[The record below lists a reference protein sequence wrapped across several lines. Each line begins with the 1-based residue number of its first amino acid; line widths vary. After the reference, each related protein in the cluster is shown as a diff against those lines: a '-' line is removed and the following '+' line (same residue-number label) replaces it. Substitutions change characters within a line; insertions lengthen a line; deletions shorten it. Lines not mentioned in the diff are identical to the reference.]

1 MSAIPSR
8 VDELL
13 QFLHKETPHS
23 LSKPLI
29 TDYSIA
35 DYYHHS
41 LDNSYYLE
49 PRPVINVVSKLWRIL
64 AAMLG
69 HKISLYIL
77 FLFGFIVSLVSILRY
92 SFQLFEKSYRWEG
105 DEQAKIVLLRT
116 GVANEP
122 RIANWLSKQFPNQK
136 VSMIKLDED
145 THSFINIRSFPD
157 LFLTHCRLSYEY
169 FVQLKQLLNK
179 AYLDKAT
186 INILMPVWL
195 VLLMRRAPSI
205 SYYYTWTRKYLVPKK
220 ISHIYFTF
228 NYCAENA
235 FLCALPNVVSAT
247 VEHGFPRRNI
257 PPLPCKQYVYTE
269 GYKHYLH
276 EFDPNLEIEK
286 IGIDY
291 FPKSNLLP
299 TKTIV
304 VASLQDWPQFKIE
317 SVKHQFNQAL
327 KLAKHWNWNI
337 VFRTRSYDS
346 DAFSSAL
353 VCQWDDISEVK
364 RETFDECLK
373 RVKPAMVWT
382 TWSTAILDAL
392 AFKIPSV
399 TFVTQELHDHF
410 LTDIDEL
417 SKTVYDD
424 TDLHDI
430 EELLQ
435 YESMEDLVNVM
446 LQQIE
451 NP

>member
-1 MSAIPSR
+1 MSTIPLR

-13 QFLHKETPHS
+13 QSLYKETPHS

-35 DYYHHS
+35 DYYYYS
-41 LDNSYYLE
+41 LDNTYHLE
-49 PRPVINVVSKLWRIL
+49 PRPVVSVVSSLWRLL
-64 AAMLG
+64 ATLLG
-69 HKISLYIL
+69 HKVSLYLL
-77 FLFGFIVSLVSILRY
+77 FTFGFIVSLTSVLRY
-92 SFQLFEKSYRWEG
+92 SLQLSEKSYRWEG
-105 DEQAKIVLLRT
+105 DEQARIILLRT

-122 RIANWLSKQFPNQK
+122 RIANWLSKQFPNQT

-145 THSFINIRSFPD
+145 TRSVWNIRNFPG
-157 LFLTHCRLSYEY
+157 LFLAHCRLSYEY
-169 FVQLKQLLNK
+169 FNQLKQLLDK
-179 AYLDKAT
+179 AFLDKGA
-186 INILMPVWL
+186 INILMPVWI

-205 SYYYTWTRKYLVPKK
+205 SYYYVWSKKYLIPKK

-276 EFDPNLEIEK
+276 NYDSKLEIET

-291 FPKSNLLP
+291 FPKNDLSP

-317 SVKHQFNQAL
+317 DVKDQFNQAL
-327 KLAKHWNWNI
+327 RIAKQYNWKI
-337 VFRTRSYDS
+337 VFRTRAYDS
-346 DAFSSAL
+346 DAFSSTL
-353 VCQWDDISEVK
+353 ECQWDDVSEVK
-364 RETFDECLK
+364 QETFDECLK

-392 AFKIPSV
+392 AFRIPSV
-399 TFVTQELHDHF
+399 AFVKKELHDHF
-410 LTDIDEL
+410 VTDIDEL
-417 SKTVYDD
+417 SKAVYDD
-424 TDLHDI
+424 SDINDI
-430 EELLQ
+430 ENLLQ
-435 YESMEDLVNVM
+435 YKSMEDLVNVM
-446 LQQIE
+446 LKKVE

>member
-8 VDELL
+8 VDKLL
-13 QFLHKETPHS
+13 QSLYKETPHS

-41 LDNSYYLE
+41 LDDGYSLE
-49 PRPVINVVSKLWRIL
+49 PRPVISFVSNLWRLL
-64 AAMLG
+64 AALLG

-77 FLFGFIVSLVSILRY
+77 FTFGFMVSLVSVLRY

-105 DEQAKIVLLRT
+105 DEQAKVILLRT

-122 RIANWLSKQFPNQK
+122 RIEKWLSKKFPNQT

-145 THSFINIRSFPD
+145 THSFMNVRNFPG
-157 LFLTHCRLSYEY
+157 LLLTHCRLSYE
-169 FVQLKQLLNK
+169 FFIQLRQLLDQTF
-179 AYLDKAT
+179 LDKAT

-205 SYYYTWTRKYLVPKK
+205 SFYYTWAQKYLVPKK

-228 NYCAENA
+228 NYCVENA
-235 FLCALPNVVSAT
+235 FLHALPNVVSAT

-257 PPLPCKQYVYTE
+257 PPIPCKQYVYTE

-276 EFDPNLEIEK
+276 NYDSKLEIET

-291 FPKSNLLP
+291 FPKNDLSP

-317 SVKHQFNQAL
+317 DVKDQFNKAL
-327 KLAKHWNWNI
+327 KLAKQCNWNI

-346 DAFSSAL
+346 DAYSSAL
-353 VCQWDDISEVK
+353 ICQWDDISEVK

-392 AFKIPSV
+392 AFRVPSV
-399 TFVTQELHDHF
+399 TFVKQALHDHF

-424 TDLHDI
+424 IDLRDV

-446 LQQIE
+446 HHQIE
-451 NP
+451 NH